1 MNSFVARYHSIA
13 ANRRYPNPWAIAAKG
28 ELRHLQ
34 KGEQGAMPLENGL
47 IAREKLCASPFRF
60 HIAHTI
66 HQLPPCTLVA
76 IRREET
82 ITETVERAL
91 QGGSCTMT
99 SPSSCRLSCRRFF
112 SPLCTTHICAAQC
125 ISCKYGARSCFE
137 AWIQLPSATVKGVCV
152 EKNTSY
158 GVRKPNVFL

>member
-13 ANRRYPNPWAIAAKG
+13 ANRRYPNPWAIATKG
-28 ELRHLQ
+28 ELYHLQ

-47 IAREKLCASPFRF
+47 IAREKSCASPFRF

-66 HQLPPCTLVA
+66 HQLAPCTLVA

-82 ITETVERAL
+82 VAETVEEAL
-91 QGGSCTMT
+91 QGGSCTIT

-112 SPLCTTHICAAQC
+112 PPLCAAHICAAQC
-125 ISCKYGARSCFE
+125 ISCKYGARSCFK
-137 AWIQLPSATVKGVCV
+137 V
-152 EKNTSY
+152 
-158 GVRKPNVFL
+158 